1 MKVNQIFISSEK
13 RSGGTKELM
22 TLRWTE
28 TDVDAGRVNF
38 TCGETERGR
47 SDLSRSTFL
56 FRDFR
61 SRMCYTIEI
70 FCDTAFRD
78 LPRKFHRS
86 MGNAYKLPWKFSHLK
101 FSLLFILGAFASA
114 VFEMHAIAENP

>member
-1 MKVNQIFISSEK
+1 MWMRDALISPAVKPS
-13 RSGGTKELM
+13 
-22 TLRWTE
+22 
-28 TDVDAGRVNF
+28 AGDRIYRV
-38 TCGETERGR
+38 
-47 SDLSRSTFL
+47 LVSRSAFL

-61 SRMCYTIEI
+61 SRMRYTIEI

-78 LPRKFHRS
+78 AQVKRTGKPHRS

-101 FSLLFILGAFASA
+101 FSLLFILEAFASA